1 MQLNVCLSQ
10 QNSLG
15 RCLTKHV
22 GDTEAKRELAGMV
35 AALLAI
41 GVLKLPASTEE
52 ALKACICAD
61 LAAIEAADPHQHA
74 QSSSP
79 SLLAAALDTICCDSQ
94 DTHGASALKARRG
107 REEPLSLHSQQE
119 GDRDHLQLT
128 MQAFALVAVY
138 LNEHVD
144 RPTPLQ
150 LVAFL
155 CSSAQELTA
164 RPVGAWQPVRSDLE
178 IYHHW
183 KSIVLTSLP
192 ISWQDLD
199 RVGRLTNIARHCLHY
214 HEVHGEVPS
223 GVVRADG
230 GETSFFDN
238 KVKMSHWSNKLIQA
252 AWADV
257 PALPWTCVRAQQ
269 SQQQGETD
277 QGGAVG
283 ESAAAPRTSS
293 TFSLDMPRKL
303 AASRKRSQ
311 QEGSAAKL
319 SQSARKR
326 AKTESQ
332 ESMSALQALEAV
344 AGEWVG
350 EEGEQINAAASL
362 EGDGDAAAATPVEG
376 PQHMMDPGL
385 EEEMQSLMACEDIEW
400 TTRQVSGW
408 VGESTHPAALF
419 SYVCTYSLLSR
430 WPLCWRRC

>member
-1 MQLNVCLSQ
+1 LLQYVLIYLQ
-10 QNSLG
+10 QNALG
-15 RCLTKHV
+15 RCLNEHV

-35 AALLAI
+35 AALLAV
-41 GVLKLPASTEE
+41 GVLKLPSSTEE
-52 ALKACICAD
+52 ALKACLAAD
-61 LAAIEAADPHQHA
+61 LAAIGVAADPHQHP
-74 QSSSP
+74 QSSP
-79 SLLAAALDTICCDSQ
+79 SLLAAALDALCCDSQ
-94 DTHGASALKARRG
+94 DAHGTSALKARLG
-107 REEPLSLHSQQE
+107 REEPFSLHSQQE

-128 MQAFALVAVY
+128 MQAFALVAVH
-138 LNEHVD
+138 LNERVD
-144 RPTPLQ
+144 QPTPLQ
-150 LVAFL
+150 LVTFL
-155 CSSAQELTA
+155 CSSAHELTA

-192 ISWQDLD
+192 ISWAGLD
-199 RVGRLTNIARHCLHY
+199 RIGRLTNIARHCLRY
-214 HEVHGEVPS
+214 HEVHGEVPP

-277 QGGAVG
+277 PGSAVG
-283 ESAAAPRTSS
+283 ESAAAPRSSS

-303 AASRKRSQ
+303 AASRKRPQ

-332 ESMSALQALEAV
+332 QENMSALQALDSV
-344 AGEWVG
+344 AGDWAG
-350 EEGEQINAAASL
+350 EEGEQIASVPCL
-362 EGDGDAAAATPVEG
+362 EGDGDAAATAAPVEG

-385 EEEMQSLMACEDIEW
+385 EEEMQSLLACEDIEW
-400 TTRQVSGW
+400 TTRQVCGYR
-408 VGESTHPAALF
+408 GG
-419 SYVCTYSLLSR
+419 
-430 WPLCWRRC
+430 